1 MNDTNTSLDTDVLA
15 EIERGTNEILPHG
28 ALIEKLKLNRP
39 LIVKLGCDP
48 TAADLHL
55 GHTVVIN
62 KLRTLQNLG
71 HEIHFLIG
79 DFTAQIGDPT
89 GKNITRPPMTALEV
103 KQNAQTY
110 TSQVLKILDPDK
122 TVIRYNGDWFNK
134 MSAADMIQLASCETV
149 ARMLERDDFS
159 KRYTQNSPIAIHEFL
174 YPLVQGHDSVVMKAD
189 IELGGTDQKF
199 NLLMGRHLQK
209 QAKQAQQVIITMPLL
224 EGLDGVK
231 KMSKSQDNYI
241 GIAEAPEQM
250 FGKIMSISDDLMWRY
265 YALLSF
271 KSKLEINQL
280 QSQVKEGLNPRD
292 VKMMLAHELIVRFH
306 SHSAADQAQD
316 AFINRFRK
324 GQLPDNIPELTIV
337 VDDAVL
343 SVVSILKRAELVQ
356 STSEAMR
363 MIRQGAVK
371 IDGQKIS
378 DIAMNM
384 ESPNTSIYQVGK
396 RKFAKIILESNFA

>member
-224 EGLDGVK
+224 EGLEGVK